1 MLHRKRNG
9 CALVTGGAGFVGSHL
24 AELLLADGYDVVAF
38 DNLSTG
44 RLDNLE
50 PVIDDPHFE
59 LVVGDVGDEAL
70 LAQVVNRAD
79 VVFHLAAAVGVKLI
93 LAEPLQSLKTNVG
106 GTESVLRAAFAR
118 RTPVLI
124 ASTSEVYGKVARI
137 PQREE
142 DDVLLG
148 STRYG
153 RWSYAAS
160 KMLDEFLGLAYAR
173 QGLPVVIFRLF
184 NTVGPRQ
191 SGRYGMVLPRFVGA
205 ALRDEPLEVYGDGM
219 QSRCFVHVRDAV
231 EALHRLART
240 PEAAGEVFNVGSA
253 ESVSILGLARR
264 VLGEVG
270 EGRLRD
276 GLEPPAEELI
286 RFIPYDVA
294 YPGGDFEDIRVRS
307 PDISKIRRV
316 TRWRPK
322 RSLTDIVRDVVAH
335 EEAVTAVHADELL
348 PESAPA

>member
-1 MLHRKRNG
+1 VLRRKRNG

-24 AELLLADGYDVVAF
+24 AELLLADGYEVVAF

-44 RLDNLE
+44 QLDNLE
-50 PVIDDPHFE
+50 PVIDDPRFE

-70 LAQVVNRAD
+70 LAQVVSRCD

-93 LAEPLQSLKTNVG
+93 LTEPLQSLKTNIG
-106 GTESVLRAAFAR
+106 GTESVLRAASAR

-124 ASTSEVYGKVARI
+124 ASTSEVYGKVVRI

-148 STRYG
+148 STRYS

-191 SGRYGMVLPRFVGA
+191 TGRYGMVLPRFVGA
-205 ALRDEPLEVYGDGM
+205 ALRDEPLEVHGDGM
-219 QSRCFVHVRDAV
+219 QTRCFVHVRDAV

-240 PEAAGEVFNVGSA
+240 PEAAGQVFNVGSA
-253 ESVSILGLARR
+253 ESVSILELARR

-294 YPGGDFEDIRVRS
+294 YPGGEFEDIRVRR

-335 EEAVTAVHADELL
+335 EEAVTAVRADELL
-348 PESAPA
+348 GEYAPA